1 MLLILG
7 YEVNLPFTLEK
18 IEGNLIFF
26 FYAYAHIF
34 CSSMSYICKNGPTLC
49 LLLPQKRLMGTSF
62 FIDIFCSPMSHTHT
76 HTHADM
82 SKYFFY
88 K

>member
-18 IEGNLIFF
+18 IEGNLFF
-26 FYAYAHIF
+26 YLFFIFYAYAHIF

-49 LLLPQKRLMGTSF
+49 LLLPQERLKGTSF
-62 FIDIFCSPMSHTHT
+62 FMDTYFVVQCHTHT
-76 HTHADM
+76 HV
-82 SKYFFY
+82 
-88 K
+88 